1 MGDVMVWNEE
11 RNVQTQR
18 NWFSRFARKLSSFLV
33 AFGTAR
39 VSESSSTLSSLP
51 GEPRQLSSP
60 YKTFVPHSVW
70 PDNSEAPL
78 SVDGRN
84 ESRVK
89 DVPRV
94 PFPVLQTSQTGSL
107 MGQSGQRLA
116 GHTTRIRL
124 ETPPVPETP
133 SPMVRQN
140 IVETPREVLDV
151 SALSS
156 FPFAPG
162 RTETDI
168 RLPVVSPQVTNEKA
182 QSSHS
187 LTTNGINKVGAGT
200 PRHLP
205 TGRMFKGNIRI
216 VTRNPLC
223 GSGEFSC
230 GQNDAVVKNPAVR
243 ASSVILVTLTS
254 NPGPVVVQYVSL
266 LPYEGFTVHLTAP
279 TTMHARFNYMIVSS
293 ELA

>member
-187 LTTNGINKVGAGT
+187 LTTNGINKVGA
-200 PRHLP
+200 
-205 TGRMFKGNIRI
+205 
-216 VTRNPLC
+216 
-223 GSGEFSC
+223 
-230 GQNDAVVKNPAVR
+230 VR
-243 ASSVILVTLTS
+243 
-254 NPGPVVVQYVSL
+254 
-266 LPYEGFTVHLTAP
+266 
-279 TTMHARFNYMIVSS
+279 
-293 ELA
+293 